1 MERAMTCKVAVVV
14 VVVKK
19 LFDVHKMA
27 TKIHK
32 ARGKSPENLWQPT
45 KNPKCEEV
53 CGKVWYI
60 T

>member
-1 MERAMTCKVAVVV
+1 MTCKVAVVV